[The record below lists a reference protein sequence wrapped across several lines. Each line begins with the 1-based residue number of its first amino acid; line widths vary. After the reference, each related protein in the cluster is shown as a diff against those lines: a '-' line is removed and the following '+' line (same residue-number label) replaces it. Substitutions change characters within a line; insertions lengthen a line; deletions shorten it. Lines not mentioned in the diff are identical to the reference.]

1 MLPTYLDYA
10 ATTPVDPNVAA
21 AMAECLTQ
29 EGTFANPASRSHM
42 YGWLAEEKVEN
53 ARNQVA
59 ELIAGDSREI
69 VWTSGATESNNLALK
84 GLFESHN
91 FSGHLITS
99 AIEHKA
105 VLDVAQWLAARGVQV
120 TYLLPNEHGFID
132 AQQVQAAL
140 QPDTRMVSIMH
151 VNNETGAINQIA
163 DIGQLLAERDI
174 VFHVDGAQSVGK
186 LPVNV
191 DQLKIDLLSLSAHK
205 FYGPKGVGALY
216 VRRQVKEMLTA
227 QIHGGGHERGLR
239 SGTLATHQLVGMGL
253 AAELARNVE
262 QERQRIGALRDKLWQ
277 SIRDLPGVRSNV
289 GLNHCTANHL
299 NVCFAGL
306 DGETLLSA
314 LNEVAIS
321 TGSACTSASVAPSY
335 VLKAMG
341 LTSQDA
347 HSSLRISLGRFTTEG
362 EVKAAANHI
371 LKTVKAL
378 QSAA

>member
-1 MLPTYLDYA
+1 MFPTYFDFA
-10 ATTPVDPNVAA
+10 ATTPVDPKVAQ
-21 AMAECLTQ
+21 AMAECLTL

-42 YGWLAEEKVEN
+42 FGWFAEEKVET

-59 ELIAGDSREI
+59 ELVGADSREI

-84 GLFESHN
+84 GVFEKHG

-99 AIEHKA
+99 ATEHKA
-105 VLDVAQWLAARGVQV
+105 VLDVAAWLEKHGVHV

-132 AQQVQAAL
+132 AGQVADAIQA
-140 QPDTRMVSIMH
+140 DTRMVSIMH
-151 VNNETGAINQIA
+151 VNNETGAVN
-163 DIGQLLAERDI
+163 DIPEIGALLADKEI
-174 VFHVDGAQSVGK
+174 IFHVDGAQSIAKVA
-186 LPVNV
+186 VNV
-191 DQLKIDLLSLSAHK
+191 EALKIDLLSISAHK

-216 VRRQVKEMLTA
+216 VRRAVKEQLVA

-253 AAELARNVE
+253 ACELATDVIAE
-262 QERQRIGALRDKLWQ
+262 GQRIGALRDQLWQ
-277 SIRDLPGVRSNV
+277 GIRDLPNVRSNV
-289 GLNHCTANHL
+289 ALQYCSPNHL
-299 NVCFAGL
+299 NVCFSGV
-306 DGETLLSA
+306 DGETLLLA

-321 TGSACTSASVAPSY
+321 TGSACTSASVEPSY

-341 LTSQDA
+341 LSNDDA

-362 EVKAAANHI
+362 EVKAAVAHI
-371 LKTVKAL
+371 KKTVKAL